1 MGEWLLE
8 QERVSRH
15 GGSGLTLPDL
25 LGTWKLEQVWPRR
38 GPGPSAL
45 NGALLRGLGAQL
57 CLRRGS
63 GPDGSLELLNQ
74 VQLGEL
80 RLRFRGP
87 ARLEGRRP
95 LLLFRFEEVE
105 LSLSGWT
112 LLRRRLE
119 NPQPF
124 AEQAA
129 SQLPF
134 FALIGGAPKGDQL
147 GARGRGGGLAQWRRV
162 DGVP

>member
-1 MGEWLLE
+1 MGEGLLE
-8 QERVSRH
+8 QERVSRQT
-15 GGSGLTLPDL
+15 GSGLTLDDL
-25 LGTWKLEQVWPRR
+25 LGTWRLEQVWPRR

-57 CLRRGS
+57 SLRS
-63 GPDGSLELLNQ
+63 GPGTGEPLELLNQ

-105 LSLSGWT
+105 LRLGPWT

-119 NPQPF
+119 SPQSF
-124 AEQAA
+124 AEQSA

-134 FALIGGAPKGDQL
+134 FALIGGASDRDLL
-147 GARGRGGGLAQWRRV
+147 GARGRGGGLAQWRRA
-162 DGVP
+162 

>member
-15 GGSGLTLPDL
+15 AGSGLTVDDL

-57 CLRRGS
+57 SLHRGP
-63 GPDGSLELLNQ
+63 GPDGPLELLNQ
-74 VQLGEL
+74 VQVGEL

-95 LLLFRFEEVE
+95 LLLFRFENVE
-105 LSLSGWT
+105 LSLGTWT
-112 LLRRRLE
+112 LLRRSLE
-119 NPQPF
+119 SPQSF
-124 AEQAA
+124 AEQSA

-134 FALIGGAPKGDQL
+134 FALIGGAPKGDLL
-147 GARGRGGGLAQWRRV
+147 GARGRGGGLAQWRRS
-162 DGVP
+162 DGAA